1 MKKFVLLIAALIL
14 VLTVIVACAPA
25 ATPIPPTQ
33 PPAPT
38 AVPAQPTQPPAPTTA
53 PTAAPT
59 KAPTTA
65 PTAAPTTAATAA
77 PTKAATAVPTPRPTL
92 PPPPPAPAAGQ
103 LGSSTNPIVM
113 SFVPSGDTTAIMTG
127 GNQISDL
134 LKSRTNLTFQVQ
146 VGTSYAASIEAM
158 GAGKAQ
164 IGWLNTFSYILAHQK
179 YGVQLG
185 LVVTR
190 FGTDYYNG
198 QIIVNNASGIKT
210 MADLKGKKFCYVDP
224 SSTSGYIVPRIV
236 MAANGVNPDKDLG
249 ATTNAGSH
257 NNVAIAVYKGDCD
270 AGATFVDA
278 RSSVQK
284 DFPDIMDKTSVL
296 IVSPNIPN
304 DTVSYVKDFDPAM
317 KALIDNALI
326 DASFDPAGKKALNT
340 IYQIGGFVQHDDSFY
355 NDFRAYLAK
364 AGIDPAK
371 LVGP

>member
-1 MKKFVLLIAALIL
+1 MRKFFTFTVLLVLALAVAACGGAANP
-14 VLTVIVACAPA
+14 TAAPPTSAPA
-25 ATPIPPTQ
+25 TQ

-38 AVPAQPTQPPAPTTA
+38 SAPATTA
-53 PTAAPT
+53 PTP
-59 KAPTTA
+59 
-65 PTAAPTTAATAA
+65 AAT
-77 PTKAATAVPTPRPTL
+77 TAATAVPTPHPTL
-92 PPPPPAPAAGQ
+92 APPPPAPAAGQ
-103 LGSSTNPIVM
+103 LGAPDNPIVM
-113 SFVPSGDTTAIMTG
+113 SFVPSGDTTAITTG
-127 GNQISDL
+127 GGQIADL
-134 LKSRTNLTFQVQ
+134 LKQRTNLTFKVE

-198 QIIVNNASGIKT
+198 QIIANNNSGIKT

-236 MAANGVNPDKDLG
+236 MQANGINPDKDLG

-304 DTVSYVKDFDPAM
+304 DTVSFVKDFDPAM
-317 KALIDNALI
+317 KTLIVNALL
-326 DASFDPAGKKALNT
+326 DTTYDPAGKKALNT
-340 IYQIGGFVQHDDSFY
+340 IYQIGGFVVHDDSFY
-355 NDFRAYLAK
+355 NDFRGYLEK
-364 AGIDPAK
+364 AGIDPSK
-371 LVGP
+371 LVGS

>member
-1 MKKFVLLIAALIL
+1 MRKYILFAALVALTL
-14 VLTVIVACAPA
+14 VVVACAAPA
-25 ATPIPPTQ
+25 APPTSA
-33 PPAPT
+33 PPTIAP
-38 AVPAQPTQPPAPTTA
+38 PPTSAPQPTTA
-53 PTAAPT
+53 PT
-59 KAPTTA
+59 
-65 PTAAPTTAATAA
+65 TAA
-77 PTKAATAVPTPRPTL
+77 AATAVPSPHPTL

-103 LGSSTNPIVM
+103 LGAPDNPIVM
-113 SFVPSGDTTAIMTG
+113 SFVPSGDTTAITTG
-127 GNQISDL
+127 GGQIADM
-134 LKSRTNLTFQVQ
+134 LKQRTNLTFKVE

-198 QIIVNNASGIKT
+198 QIIANNASGIKT

-236 MAANGVNPDKDLG
+236 MQANGINPDTDLG
-249 ATTNAGSH
+249 ASTNAGSH

-278 RSSVQK
+278 RTSVQK
-284 DFPDIMDKTSVL
+284 DFPDILDKTSVL

-304 DTVSYVKDFDPAM
+304 DTVSFVKDFDPAM
-317 KALIDNALI
+317 KTLVVNALLDTTY
-326 DASFDPAGKKALNT
+326 DAAGKKALNT
-340 IYQIGGFVQHDDSFY
+340 IYQIGGFVIHDDSFY
-355 NDFRAYLAK
+355 NDFRGYLEK
-364 AGIDPAK
+364 AGIDPSK
-371 LVGP
+371 LVGS

>member
-1 MKKFVLLIAALIL
+1 MKRYAVLAVALIFIL
-14 VLTVIVACAPA
+14 AVAACAPA
-25 ATPIPPTQ
+25 PTPVP
-33 PPAPT
+33 PT
-38 AVPAQPTQPPAPTTA
+38 AVPQATAVPPTAAPTT
-53 PTAAPT
+53 APT

-65 PTAAPTTAATAA
+65 PTAAPTKAATTAATTAATAA
-77 PTKAATAVPTPRPTL
+77 ATKAATAVPTPRPTL
-92 PPPPPAPAAGQ
+92 APPPPAPAAGQ
-103 LGSSTNPIVM
+103 LGSPTNPIVM
-113 SFVPSGDTTAIMTG
+113 SFVPSGDTTAITTG
-127 GNQISDL
+127 GSQIADL
-134 LKSRTNLTFQVQ
+134 LKPRTNLTFKVE

-179 YGVQLG
+179 YGTQLG

-198 QIIVNNASGIKT
+198 QIIVNNKSGIKT

-236 MAANGVNPDKDLG
+236 MQANGVNPDKDLA

-278 RSSVQK
+278 RTSVQK
-284 DFPDIMDKTSVL
+284 DFPDILDKTSVL

-304 DTVSYVKDFDPAM
+304 DTVSYVKDFPPAM
-317 KALIDNALI
+317 KTLIDNALI
-326 DASFDPAGKKALNT
+326 DISFDPAGKKALNT
-340 IYQIGGFVQHDDSFY
+340 VYQIGGFVQHDDSFY
-355 NDFRAYLAK
+355 NDFRGYLEK
-364 AGIDPAK
+364 AGIDPTK